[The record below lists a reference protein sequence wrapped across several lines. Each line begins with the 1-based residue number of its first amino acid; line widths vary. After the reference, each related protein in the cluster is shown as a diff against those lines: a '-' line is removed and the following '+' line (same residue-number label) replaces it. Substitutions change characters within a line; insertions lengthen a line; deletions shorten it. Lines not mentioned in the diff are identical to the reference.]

1 MDYRWKSILKALL
14 LLIALLAVPVFAQS
28 NFEATK
34 AKSVNMFAIK
44 IIVFILSLFSD
55 QDVVFAWYYES
66 VKMVCQSVEYYNC

>member
-34 AKSVNMFAIK
+34 AKSVNMFPIK